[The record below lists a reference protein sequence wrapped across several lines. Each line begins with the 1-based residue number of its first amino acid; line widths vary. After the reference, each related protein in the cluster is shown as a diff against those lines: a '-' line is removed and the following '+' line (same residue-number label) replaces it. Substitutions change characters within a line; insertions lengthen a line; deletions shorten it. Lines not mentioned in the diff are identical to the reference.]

1 MVEVPI
7 SKEEKFP
14 GDVEAGVEEEVAPQQ
29 PDDVVW
35 HGKPGKVKQKLCEVS
50 D

>member
-1 MVEVPI
+1 MVELTI
-7 SKEEKFP
+7 GKEEKFP

-35 HGKPGKVKQKLCEVS
+35 HGKPGKVEQKLYEVS